1 MLLPFGGLM
10 PLRKNVTTR
19 QISTKVGFMMQKL
32 AIVGF
37 LLSVPGWAAA
47 QQQITLTQAIQMAQE
62 QGLQARAARASLAS
76 ARHDRASFNATL
88 LPQLS
93 VRGNLPRYNRSIIPV
108 VQPDGST
115 QFRPLSQTTTDLALT
130 MSQQL
135 PMTGGSLFVSSSL
148 ERFTVTGQQNVKTWS
163 STPVQIGLRQ
173 DIFRPNTA
181 RWNQRQ
187 QNVQIELSER
197 LFLESMEE
205 IAIQTTQAFFDV
217 YSAQSGLQNAISN
230 AAVNDTLFTLNK
242 GRYEVGRIGENDL
255 LQSELALLRS
265 RAAVQSAQLRYD
277 RALAALR
284 LALNLPSTAD
294 IRVVVISEVPTVR
307 ADTVRAVAEAM
318 KNRAAVSD
326 VELQN
331 VTAKRRVVEARLGQ
345 GVGATVQASFGLNA
359 SAPEVGLAYEDLLQS
374 RAFSLAIEMPLW
386 QWGARSQA
394 VQAARSDQERVESNA
409 EATMRQTAHEAHFAV
424 LELEQAKTNLLITA
438 KADTVAGKRF
448 EVAYNRYVIGRIT
461 IDNLYIAQSEKDQA
475 LNEFVQALRG
485 YWVAYYSLRRA
496 TLFDFATGQQIH

>member
-1 MLLPFGGLM
+1 MRLTWTMGLAALLF
-10 PLRKNVTTR
+10 R
-19 QISTKVGFMMQKL
+19 
-32 AIVGF
+32 
-37 LLSVPGWAAA
+37 PGVAGA
-47 QQQITLTQAIQMAQE
+47 QQQITLQQAITMAQQ
-62 QGLQARAARASLAS
+62 QGLQARAARSSLES
-76 ARHDRASFNATL
+76 ARHNEASFNASL

-93 VRGNLPRYNRSIIPV
+93 LQGNLPRYNRSIIPV
-108 VQPDGST
+108 IQPDGST
-115 QFRPLSQTTTDLALT
+115 QFRPLTQTTTDLALT

-135 PMTGGSLFVSSSL
+135 PFTGGSLFVSSSL

-163 STPVQIGLRQ
+163 STPVEFGLRQ

-181 RWNQRQ
+181 RWNQKQ
-187 QNVQIELSER
+187 QDAQIELSER
-197 LFLESMEE
+197 LYLESMEE

-217 YSAQSGLQNAISN
+217 YSAQTGLNNAITN

-265 RAAVQSAQLRYD
+265 RASVQAARLRYD

-284 LALNLPSTAD
+284 LALNLPNGTG
-294 IRVVVISEVPTVR
+294 IQVVMTNDVPAVA
-307 ADTVRAVAEAM
+307 ADTTRAVAEAM

-326 VELQN
+326 VALQD
-331 VTAKRRVVEARLGQ
+331 VTAKRRVVEARLAQ
-345 GVGATVQASFGLNA
+345 GLGATVQASFGLNN
-359 SAPEVGLAYEDLLQS
+359 SAPEAGLAYENLLQS
-374 RAFSLAIEMPLW
+374 RAFSLSVEMPLW

-394 VQAARSDQERVESNA
+394 VQAARSDQERVTSNS

-424 LELEQAKTNLLITA
+424 LELEQAATNLGITA

-485 YWVAYYSLRRA
+485 YWIAYYNLRRA

>member
-1 MLLPFGGLM
+1 MKFGSLIVLGGALIIPGL
-10 PLRKNVTTR
+10 
-19 QISTKVGFMMQKL
+19 
-32 AIVGF
+32 
-37 LLSVPGWAAA
+37 AAA
-47 QQQITLTQAIQMAQE
+47 QQQITLPQAIAMAQQ
-62 QGLQARAARASLAS
+62 QGLQSRSARASLES
-76 ARHDRASFNATL
+76 ARHNRASFNAGL

-93 VRGNLPRYNRSIIPV
+93 LNGNLPRYNRSIIPV
-108 VQPDGST
+108 IQPDGST
-115 QFRPLSQTTTDLALT
+115 QFRPLTQTTTDLGLT
-130 MSQQL
+130 LSQQL
-135 PMTGGSLFVSSSL
+135 PITGGTFFVSSSL

-163 STPVQIGLRQ
+163 STPVEFGLRQ

-187 QNVQIELSER
+187 QEVQIELSER
-197 LFLESMEE
+197 LYLESMEE
-205 IAIQTTQAFFDV
+205 VAIQTTQAFFDV
-217 YSAQSGLQNAISN
+217 YSAQSGLNNAITN

-265 RAAVQSAQLRYD
+265 RAAVQAARLRYD

-284 LALNLPSTAD
+284 LALNLPNGTD
-294 IRVVVISEVPTVR
+294 IQVVVTSEVPSIA
-307 ADTVRAVAEAM
+307 ADTTRAVAEAL
-318 KNRAAVSD
+318 KNRATVSD
-326 VELQN
+326 VQLQD
-331 VTAKRRVVEARLGQ
+331 VQAKRRIVEARLAQ
-345 GVGATVQASFGLNA
+345 GIGATVEASYGLNN
-359 SAPEVGLAYEDLLQS
+359 SAPEAGLAYENLLQS
-374 RAFSLAIEMPLW
+374 RAFSLSVQMPLW

-394 VQAARSDQERVESNA
+394 VQAARSDQDRVTSNA

-448 EVAYNRYVIGRIT
+448 EVAYNRYVIGRIL
-461 IDNLYIAQSEKDQA
+461 IDNLYLAQSEKDQA

-485 YWVAYYSLRRA
+485 YWVAYYTLRRA

>member
-1 MLLPFGGLM
+1 MHKGVFMAGILCVLPSGG
-10 PLRKNVTTR
+10 
-19 QISTKVGFMMQKL
+19 S
-32 AIVGF
+32 
-37 LLSVPGWAAA
+37 A
-47 QQQITLTQAIQMAQE
+47 QQQITLPQAIQLAQQ
-62 QGLQARAARASLAS
+62 QGLQARAARASLES
-76 ARHDRASFNATL
+76 ARHSEASFNASL

-93 VRGNLPRYNRSIIPV
+93 LQGNLPRYNRSIIPV

-115 QFRPLSQTTTDLALT
+115 QFRPLTQTTTDLALT

-135 PMTGGSLFVSSSL
+135 PFTGGSFFVSSAL
-148 ERFTVTGQQNVKTWS
+148 ERFQVTGQQNVKTWS
-163 STPVQIGLRQ
+163 STPVEIGLRQ
-173 DIFRPNTA
+173 DIFRPNIT
-181 RWNQRQ
+181 RWNQRE
-187 QNVQIELSER
+187 QNVQTELSER

-217 YSAQSGLQNAISN
+217 YSAQSGLNNAITN

-284 LALNLPSTAD
+284 LALNLANNTP
-294 IRVVVISEVPTVR
+294 IQVVVTSEVPTVA
-307 ADTVRAVAEAM
+307 ADTTRAVAEALR
-318 KNRAAVSD
+318 NRAAVSD
-326 VELQN
+326 VELRDVQ
-331 VTAKRRVVEARLGQ
+331 AKRRVVDARLGQ
-345 GVGATVQASFGLNA
+345 GIGATVQASFGLNN
-359 SAPEVGLAYEDLLQS
+359 SAPEAGLAYENLLQS
-374 RAFSLAIEMPLW
+374 RAFSLSVEMPLW

-394 VQAARSDQERVESNA
+394 VQAARSDQERVTSNA
-409 EATMRQTAHEAHFAV
+409 EATIRQTAHEAHFAV
-424 LELEQAKTNLLITA
+424 LELDQAATNLTITA

-448 EVAYNRYVIGRIT
+448 EVAYNRYVIGRIA

-485 YWVAYYSLRRA
+485 YWVAYYNLRRA

>member
-1 MLLPFGGLM
+1 MIPA
-10 PLRKNVTTR
+10 
-19 QISTKVGFMMQKL
+19 L
-32 AIVGF
+32 AEG
-37 LLSVPGWAAA
+37 
-47 QQQITLTQAIQMAQE
+47 QQQITLEEAIQMAQQ
-62 QGLQARAARASLAS
+62 QGLQARAARASLDA
-76 ARHDRASFNATL
+76 ARHTEAAFNATL

-93 VRGNLPRYNRSIIPV
+93 LSGNLPRYNRSIIPV
-108 VQPDGST
+108 IQPDGST
-115 QFRPLSQTTTDLALT
+115 QFRPLTQTTTDLALT

-135 PMTGGSLFVSSSL
+135 PLTGGSLFISSSL

-163 STPVQIGLRQ
+163 STPVEIGLRQ

-187 QNVQIELSER
+187 QDVQIELSER

-217 YSAQSGLQNAISN
+217 YSAQSGLNNAVTN

-284 LALNLPSTAD
+284 LALNLPGDAP
-294 IRVVVISEVPTVR
+294 IRVVVTPDVPNVV
-307 ADTVRAVAEAM
+307 ADTGRAVAEALR
-318 KNRAAVSD
+318 NRAAVSD
-326 VELQN
+326 VELQD
-331 VTAKRRVVEARLGQ
+331 VTAKRRVVEARLAQ
-345 GVGATVQASFGLNA
+345 GIGATVQASFGLNN
-359 SAPEVGLAYEDLLQS
+359 SAPEFGLAYEDLLQS
-374 RAFSLAIEMPLW
+374 RAFSLAVEMPLW
-386 QWGARSQA
+386 QWGARSQS
-394 VQAARSDQERVESNA
+394 VQAARSDQERVTSNA
-409 EATMRQTAHEAHFAV
+409 EATLRQTRHEAHFAV

-485 YWVAYYSLRRA
+485 YWVAYYALRRA
-496 TLFDFATGQQIH
+496 TLFDFAAGQRIH

>member
-1 MLLPFGGLM
+1 MRSSFFASPLRPLRLCGGL
-10 PLRKNVTTR
+10 LRGVTLIACWLTAPA
-19 QISTKVGFMMQKL
+19 L
-32 AIVGF
+32 AD
-37 LLSVPGWAAA
+37 A

-62 QGLQARAARASLAS
+62 QGLQARAARASLES
-76 ARHDRASFNATL
+76 ARHDRASFNASL

-93 VRGNLPRYNRSIIPV
+93 MSGNLPRYNRSIIPV
-108 VQPDGST
+108 IQPDGST
-115 QFRPLSQTTTDLALT
+115 QFRPLTQTTTDLALT

-135 PMTGGSLFVSSSL
+135 PLTGGSLFVSSSL

-163 STPVQIGLRQ
+163 STPVEIGLRQ
-173 DIFRPNTA
+173 DIFRPNIA

-217 YSAQSGLQNAISN
+217 YSAQSGLNNAITN

-255 LQSELALLRS
+255 LQSELALLRA
-265 RAAVQSAQLRYD
+265 RASVQSAQLRYD

-284 LALNLPSTAD
+284 LALNLPNGTQ
-294 IRVVVISEVPTVR
+294 IQVVVTSEVPTVT
-307 ADTVRAVAEAM
+307 ADTIRAVAEAM

-326 VELQN
+326 VELQD

-345 GVGATVQASFGLNA
+345 GVGATVQASFGLNN

-394 VQAARSDQERVESNA
+394 VQAARSDQDRVTSNA

>member
-1 MLLPFGGLM
+1 MRFRSLIVLIGISISPGLA
-10 PLRKNVTTR
+10 
-19 QISTKVGFMMQKL
+19 S
-32 AIVGF
+32 
-37 LLSVPGWAAA
+37 A
-47 QQQITLTQAIQMAQE
+47 QQQITLQQAIQMAQE
-62 QGLQARAARASLAS
+62 QGLQSRAARAALES
-76 ARHDRASFNATL
+76 ARHDKSSFNSSL

-93 VRGNLPRYNRSIIPV
+93 LSGNLPRYNRSIIPV
-108 VQPDGST
+108 IQPDGST

-135 PMTGGSLFVSSSL
+135 PLTGGSLFVSSAL

-163 STPVQIGLRQ
+163 STPVEVGLRQ
-173 DIFRPNTA
+173 DIFRPNIA

-197 LFLESMEE
+197 LYLESMEE

-217 YSAQSGLQNAISN
+217 YSGQSGLNNAITN

-284 LALNLPSTAD
+284 LALNLAPNTA
-294 IRVVVISEVPTVR
+294 IQVVVTSEVPSVV
-307 ADTVRAVAEAM
+307 ADTTRAVAEALR
-318 KNRAAVSD
+318 NRAAVSD
-326 VELQN
+326 VELQD
-331 VTAKRRVVEARLGQ
+331 VQAKRRVVDARLGQ
-345 GVGATVQASFGLNA
+345 GIGATVQASFGLNN
-359 SAPEVGLAYEDLLQS
+359 SAPEAGLAYENLLQS
-374 RAFSLAIEMPLW
+374 RAFSLSVEMPLW
-386 QWGARSQA
+386 QWGSRSQA
-394 VQAARSDQERVESNA
+394 VAAARSDQERVASNS
-409 EATMRQTAHEAHFAV
+409 EATLRQTQHEAHFAV

-461 IDNLYIAQSEKDQA
+461 IDNLYIAQSEKDAA

-496 TLFDFATGQQIH
+496 TLFDFVTGQQIH